1 MTDEEYTQ
9 AVDSGAYSRAQFT
22 QDKAGYGLAQWT
34 FWSRKQALYDYV
46 KSAGTSIGDLQAQL
60 GYLWQELQGYK
71 EVMQSLNNAAS
82 VKDASNAMLLGFEK
96 PADQSEAVQ
105 NKRASYS
112 QKYYD
117 THTTP
122 MAYDTPFTVRIT
134 TNLNIRKGA
143 GTNYAKTG
151 KTTGKG
157 VFTITEVAQGKGS
170 TKGWGRLK
178 SGVGWVSLDYC
189 EYIK

>member
-1 MTDEEYTQ
+1 
-9 AVDSGAYSRAQFT
+9 
-22 QDKAGYGLAQWT
+22 
-34 FWSRKQALYDYV
+34 
-46 KSAGTSIGDLQAQL
+46 
-60 GYLWQELQGYK
+60 
-71 EVMQSLNNAAS
+71 
-82 VKDASNAMLLGFEK
+82 
-96 PADQSEAVQ
+96 
-105 NKRASYS
+105 
-112 QKYYD
+112 
-117 THTTP
+117 